1 MNACRLR
8 SAGTG
13 LILLVTILLAAPAAA
28 QIPPGITSIE
38 QLTPEQ
44 RAELLRRLQAAGA
57 TLPQAPGQTGEA
69 QLPASLIPQAGVTPA
84 VTRVDTTQFYVESPY
99 DFGATPGEMGGGEDL
114 ELFGRSMFALTPATF
129 EPPVFGPVGPD
140 YQLGPGDEVVISMWG
155 DYDQIIT
162 QTLTREGY
170 ILLPRIGQ
178 VVLNGLTLVQARQ
191 RLLQTMTPSY
201 QALNYGRS
209 GASAQLDVTL
219 GKIRA
224 ITVYVMGDAQRA
236 GALSL
241 SGLSTAFT
249 ALYVA
254 GGPSNRGSL
263 RDIRVVRDVRTI
275 AHLDGYDYLLKGNKG
290 SDVYLRDGDIVFI
303 PTIGPKVN
311 VQGRVLRPAVYELKG
326 NETLREVIDYAGGLT
341 ASAFRERAQ
350 VARILPPAERGVT
363 PWVRVVFDVNLD
375 RVLTDPAVTIPVI
388 DGDVLTVLP
397 IPADRRNFVIV
408 EGAVW
413 NPGRLELREG
423 LTIRRAVE
431 QAGGLREEA
440 LGSRVEIVRTRP
452 DETTEQ
458 LRAELDRV
466 MLGDP
471 ENDLVL
477 QPRDRIHVY
486 SIHDLYPLRYVT
498 IFGRV
503 GKPGRYLLHDNMT
516 VMDLI
521 VRAGGLTKDA
531 WTQEAEVIRVRFSDA
546 GETTQYDRYPVPIDT
561 TYAPNAVAQFTLED
575 FDQVFIRQRP
585 LWDVQRN
592 VTIQGEVMFPGDY
605 ALLRDDEKVADLLAR
620 AGGLTPYANAR
631 GARFTRAQEDAGRV
645 NIDLERALSRPQS
658 IDNIVLQPGDVLF
671 VPPRVDFVTVRGA
684 VGFPTSVL
692 YERGRSPRFYIS
704 QAGGYAENA
713 DTGRTRVVLPN
724 GSMWR
729 PRWFF
734 IPDPEVEAG
743 SEIIVPVS
751 TAEKK
756 DTWEIIRD
764 TTAILSSL
772 TTALLL
778 IWQIRK

>member
-1 MNACRLR
+1 MNARCLR
-8 SAGTG
+8 CTCTA
-13 LILLVTILLAAPAAA
+13 LVVLVTILLAAPAAA

-57 TLPQAPGQTGEA
+57 TLPQAPGQTGAA

-99 DFGATPGEMGGGEDL
+99 DFGAAPGEMGGGEDL

-155 DYDQIIT
+155 DYDQIII

-201 QALNYGRS
+201 QALNYGRA
-209 GASAQLDVTL
+209 GASAQLDITL

-224 ITVYVMGDAQRA
+224 ITVYVMGDAQRS
-236 GALSL
+236 GAYSL

-249 ALYVA
+249 AVYAA

-263 RDIRVVRDVRTI
+263 RDIRVVRDVLTI

-326 NETLREVIDYAGGLT
+326 SETLREVIDYAGGLT

-350 VARILPPAERGVT
+350 VARILPPTERGAT

-375 RVLTDPAVTIPVI
+375 QVLTDPEAVIPVI
-388 DGDVLTVLP
+388 DGDVLTVYP
-397 IPADRRNFVIV
+397 IPTDRRNFVIV
-408 EGAVW
+408 EGVVW

-423 LTIRRAVE
+423 MTIRRAIE

-458 LRAELDRV
+458 LRSDLNLV
-466 MLGDP
+466 MVGDP

-486 SIHDLYPLRYVT
+486 SIHDLYPLRYVN

-503 GKPGRYLLHDNMT
+503 DTPGRYLLHDNMT

-531 WTQEAEVIRVRFSDA
+531 WTQEAEVVRVRFAEEGDP
-546 GETTQYDRYPVPIDT
+546 TQFDRYSVPIDT
-561 TYAPNAVAQFTLED
+561 TYAPDRVPFILED
-575 FDQVFIRQRP
+575 FDQVFVRQRP

-592 VTIQGEVMFPGDY
+592 VTIQGEVMFPGPY
-605 ALLRDDEKVADLLAR
+605 ALLQQDEKIADLLAR
-620 AGGLTPYANAR
+620 AGGLTPYAYAR
-631 GARFTRAQEDAGRV
+631 GARFTRAQEGAGRI
-645 NIDLERALSRPQS
+645 NLDLERALERPQS
-658 IDNIVLQPGDVLF
+658 IDNTVLQPGDVLYI
-671 VPPRVDFVTVRGA
+671 PPRVDFVTVRGA

-692 YERGRSPRFYIS
+692 YEQGQGIKYYID

-713 DTGRTRVVLPN
+713 DPGRTRVVLPN

-734 IPDPEVEAG
+734 LPDPELEAG
-743 SEIIVPVS
+743 SEITVPVS

-778 IWQIRK
+778 IWQINK